1 MRLAGKR
8 AVVTG
13 GSSGIGRAV
22 AIEMAK
28 QGAHVAVNYRRSS
41 AAADECVTTI
51 ESFGGQAKSFQA
63 DVADVGAVNRLVAE
77 AHEYLGGIDIWA
89 NVAGADILTGAGAAL
104 SDQEKL
110 QSLLN
115 VDLQGTINCCW
126 AIAEYLQNAK
136 GGAIVNMSWDL
147 ALRGMAGRNPEMFA
161 AVKAGITGFT
171 RSFARSVAPRIRVNE
186 VAPGWI
192 ATAFAEGDM
201 SEEYRQ
207 WVIGETPLAR
217 FGLPE
222 DIAHA
227 VVFLC
232 SDEAG
237 FITGQ
242 TLNVNGGLS
251 S

>member
-1 MRLAGKR
+1 MSVKGKK

-22 AIEMAK
+22 AIELAK
-28 QGAHVAVNYRRSS
+28 RGAQVAINYRRSRH
-41 AAADECVTTI
+41 AADECVAEI
-51 ESFGGQAKSFQA
+51 NALGFAAERFQA
-63 DVADVGAVNRLVAE
+63 DVADTAQVSSLVSGAEN
-77 AHEYLGGIDIWA
+77 YLGGIDIWV
-89 NVAGADILTGAGAAL
+89 NVAGADILTGSGADL
-104 SDQEKL
+104 SDDEKL
-110 QSLLN
+110 QRLLN

-126 AIAEYLQNAK
+126 AAEPVLRRSNTA
-136 GGAIVNMSWDL
+136 AVVNMSWDL

-171 RSFARSVAPRIRVNE
+171 RSFARSVAPHIRVNE

-192 ATAFAEGDM
+192 ATAFAETDM
-201 SEEYRQ
+201 TDEYRN
-207 WVIGETPLAR
+207 WVIEQTPLGR
-217 FGLPE
+217 FGYPQ
-222 DIAHA
+222 DIANA

-232 SDEAG
+232 SDESS